1 MQDDAECTVA
11 IRLTSLFWVLAPPVH
26 ACCKLSRRFYDRYTC
41 NGPNGDPN
49 FHGGI
54 QLNPFNEPWMLLN
67 STMIDLYVQYST
79 ACVLKHGFDGMTLDI
94 ENLPWPVGP
103 SKF

>member
-1 MQDDAECTVA
+1 
-11 IRLTSLFWVLAPPVH
+11 
-26 ACCKLSRRFYDRYTC
+26 
-41 NGPNGDPN
+41 
-49 FHGGI
+49 
-54 QLNPFNEPWMLLN
+54 MLLN

-79 ACVLKHGFDGMTLDI
+79 ACVLKYGFDGMTLDI